1 MALGAGATFV
11 AKRALNATWKYGAK
25 KKPPTDPGDTTVPMR
40 EAMLWAVLSG
50 ATLGVAKTVAA
61 RKAATPRGTRP
72 ASS

>member
-25 KKPPTDPGDTTVPMR
+25 KKPPTDLSDTTVPMR

-50 ATLGVAKTVAA
+50 ATLGAAKTIAA
-61 RKAATPRGTRP
+61 RKAATSRGATP
-72 ASS
+72 ESS